1 MHRKGGAAAS
11 LNAPLLADDPNDSN
25 TSNDNSDP
33 NATNIN
39 MSDSQ
44 SIPNT
49 VADGYSRTDQ
59 RIPIATSTTP
69 VAPPL
74 DFDYN
79 DGVADPDFDGE
90 SYGATSNNSASGN
103 DSTSDHS
110 RPLNPGES
118 GVDRH
123 LAHPDRPTVEQTHEG
138 EHRHDHGDVTSPLK
152 VTRSTKLFA
161 FCAALN
167 SCNLGYDIGVN
178 TGAGPLLRDSL
189 ALSDLQLEI
198 FMGSLNL
205 FAMLGAL
212 GSNWISDRLGRRW
225 AFRAAA
231 VVFVFGTVVQSGA
244 GGYASL
250 MFGRAFVGLGVGFG
264 LAVDPVYIGEISQ
277 AAHRGRMVTWSEIAT
292 NVGIVLGFAS
302 GLVFSGARDEVA
314 WRLMFAMGAI
324 LPCFVIYF
332 STFVMP
338 ESPRWLVSKNR
349 EAEAKEVLKMVYPD
363 GYDVGVIVYE
373 IKEGIEKESIA
384 EHAVGWDVILF
395 PSPAFKR
402 MLLVGVGTAIAQQ
415 AVGIDAIQYF
425 LVFILDESGI
435 KSRAAQT
442 WILIVLGVIK
452 LAAIVLAGHL
462 FDRRGRR
469 PLFFVSLLGMA
480 VALMLVSFAFV
491 GNASSEGFAV
501 FGLAL
506 YLAFFSIGMGPGAW
520 LIPSEVFSTMIRAKA
535 MSVATFMNRVTAT
548 IISSTFLSVAN
559 AMSYAGFFIMMSMVC
574 LVVLAWMFVY
584 LPETKGRP
592 LEDMSQYFAEITGD
606 RSLLEAEE
614 TMYRNDDSS
623 LEREGSRPPVESTAR
638 SPQRNLL
645 PEKPPPEDAHI
656 VGTMA

>member
-1 MHRKGGAAAS
+1 MDGAQ
-11 LNAPLLADDPNDSN
+11 P
-25 TSNDNSDP
+25 
-33 NATNIN
+33 
-39 MSDSQ
+39 
-44 SIPNT
+44 IPNT

-59 RIPIATSTTP
+59 RVPIATSTTP

-79 DGVADPDFDGE
+79 DGVADPDFDDG
-90 SYGATSNNSASGN
+90 SYGATGSKDDASSSSAPHPSQ
-103 DSTSDHS
+103 T
-110 RPLNPGES
+110 

-123 LAHPDRPTVEQTHEG
+123 LAHPDRPHLEQTHEG
-138 EHRHDHGDVTSPLK
+138 EHRFDHGDVASLK
-152 VTRSTKLFA
+152 ITRSTKLFA

-178 TGAGPLLRDSL
+178 TGAGPLVQSSL
-189 ALSDLQLEI
+189 NLSDMQIEI

-212 GSNWISDRLGRRW
+212 TSNWISDRLGRRW
-225 AFRAAA
+225 AFRVAAIG
-231 VVFVFGTVVQSGA
+231 FIFGTVVQSGA

-250 MFGRAFVGLGVGFG
+250 MLGRAFVGLGVGFG
-264 LAVDPVYIGEISQ
+264 LAVDPVYISEISQ
-277 AAHRGRMVTWSEIAT
+277 AAHRGQLVTWSEIAT
-292 NVGIVLGFAS
+292 NVGIVLGFIS
-302 GLVFSGARDEVA
+302 GLIFSGVSEDVA
-314 WRLMFAMGAI
+314 WRLMFSMGAI

-332 STFVMP
+332 STFVMA
-338 ESPRWLVSKNR
+338 ESPRWLVSKGR
-349 EAEAKEVLKMVYPD
+349 DAEAAEVLKMLYPD
-363 GYDVGVIVYE
+363 GYDVGVIVHE

-425 LVFILDESGI
+425 LVYILDESGI
-435 KSRAAQT
+435 KSRSAQM
-442 WILIVLGVIK
+442 WILIMLGVIK
-452 LAAIVLAGHL
+452 LVVIVLAGHL
-462 FDRRGRR
+462 FDRKGRR
-469 PLFFVSLLGMA
+469 PLFFISLIGMSVS
-480 VALMLVSFAFV
+480 LMLVSFSFM

-520 LIPSEVFSTMIRAKA
+520 LVPSEVFSTMIRAKA

-548 IISSTFLSVAN
+548 IMSSTFLSVAN
-559 AMSYAGFFIMMSMVC
+559 AMSWSGFFILMSIVC
-574 LVVLAWMFVY
+574 LLILGWMFVY
-584 LPETKGRP
+584 LPETKGRA

-606 RSLLEAEE
+606 RSILEAEE
-614 TMYRNDDSS
+614 LLYRNEDQSS
-623 LEREGSRPPVESTAR
+623 EGDGSAPVIESMAR
-638 SPQRNLL
+638 APQRMTH
-645 PEKPPPEDAHI
+645 EKPPPEDAHI